1 MTLLASSEER
11 PGMLLPILQHT
22 EQPVI
27 AKTHQAKILT
37 VLCLRPWSY
46 MLYISAEAFVLGVLR
61 IP

>member
-46 MLYISAEAFVLGVLR
+46 MLYISAEVWVF
-61 IP
+61 